1 MNKINNEDILALFS
15 RDVNRNFYYCY
26 DTEMAGRDGYKIKEI
41 AYFVNDISD
50 PLSSFVCVKTYWDDS
65 LVVNVYSD
73 KEKFWA
79 EAADFISALTA
90 EEIDVT
96 ATHEEFFV
104 HPYVAERLSFVS
116 TETGSPIYGL
126 ISPDD
131 LAPISLSREVT
142 VSPAAEDDRKATKE
156 DISVLD
162 ALEEELRN
170 PELFDSCDCFFD
182 TRFYLLKNGDKIIG
196 FLRGECGFRNYY
208 DIGWVYVAPA
218 YRGKGYGKL
227 LTLHFSYDLL
237 KNGLYPHYGY
247 AINPESEAVAKAC
260 GYTRT
265 RPCAEFKRVNKKQN
279 KTIV

>member
-1 MNKINNEDILALFS
+1 MNKINNEEILALFS

-142 VSPAAEDDRKATKE
+142 VSLAAEDDRKAAEE

-182 TRFYLLKNGDKIIG
+182 IET
-196 FLRGECGFRNYY
+196 
-208 DIGWVYVAPA
+208 
-218 YRGKGYGKL
+218 
-227 LTLHFSYDLL
+227 
-237 KNGLYPHYGY
+237 LYPKE
-247 AINPESEAVAKAC
+247 IKKP
-260 GYTRT
+260 
-265 RPCAEFKRVNKKQN
+265 KRKRKYMYY
-279 KTIV
+279 KFGPPIE